1 MQTIKVTA
9 TANPNGVAYEV
20 KDGNFLAAV
29 EMDSYNPGKWAASFQ
44 PYGNCN
50 NTTFE
55 GACKFLEGVIAE
67 HFGHFGIET
76 KIITQ

>member
-9 TANPNGVAYEV
+9 TATTYGVAYEV
-20 KDGNFLAAV
+20 KDGNFLAAIKN
-29 EMDSYNPGKWAASFQ
+29 DSCNPGKWAASFQ
-44 PYGNCN
+44 PYGSCN

-55 GACKFLEGVIAE
+55 GARKFLEDIIAG

-76 KIITQ
+76 KFIIQ